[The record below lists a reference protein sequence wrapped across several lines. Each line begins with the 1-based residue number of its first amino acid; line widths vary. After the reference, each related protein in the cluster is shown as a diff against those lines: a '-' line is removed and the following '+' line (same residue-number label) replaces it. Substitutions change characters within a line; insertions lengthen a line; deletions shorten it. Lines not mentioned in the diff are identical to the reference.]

1 MHTHT
6 MQSQRT
12 ITLTLTENELQ
23 SLRTATFDAST
34 HWYKHL
40 RNSQEDPNYFLPT
53 DGCKLVYEQRMRMY
67 EILTDLAAIYLPDT
81 DTDEL

>member
-6 MQSQRT
+6 MDAQRT
-12 ITLTLTENELQ
+12 ITLTLTEEELQ
-23 SLRTATFDAST
+23 SFRDATFDAST

-40 RNSQEDPNYFLPT
+40 RNSQDDPNYFLAT
-53 DGCKLVYEQRMRMY
+53 KGCELVYKQRMKLY
-67 EILTDLAAIYLPDT
+67 EMLTELAAIYLPDT